1 MHTYLDSRD
10 LITLA
15 ERRSTDETARFD
27 DQLRHGGH
35 ELIFGMD
42 NILEIC
48 TPLIRVGSRCSV
60 MRTLNRLERLPHVYV
75 ADARIEALELEEA
88 ARAFL
93 GRAGIQTH
101 ILADCPT
108 FDYVVS
114 AFESG
119 PPTKMFL
126 RYELAQVIFELW
138 RIDKGLFME
147 YPHHAKRLR
156 SVIESDTK
164 RVSRQRHHL
173 NFRNKISKYFRLHD
187 IDFSVN
193 RTGDLSEWICED
205 TTRCPALKLVY
216 EVFHKIVRNL
226 TDRIP
231 DSDIPDFSHISCISY
246 VDAIT
251 LTKGCVD
258 MWLKWIRA

>member
-1 MHTYLDSRD
+1 MHIYLDSRD

-15 ERRSTDETARFD
+15 ERRSTDETARFE

-42 NILEIC
+42 NTLEIC
-48 TPLIRVGSRCSV
+48 TPLIRAGSRCSV
-60 MRTLNRLERLPHVYV
+60 MRTLNRLERMPHVYV

-93 GRAGIQTH
+93 EGREFKPISLPAV
-101 ILADCPT
+101 PR

-126 RYELAQVIFELW
+126 SYGLAQVIFDLW
-138 RIDKGLFME
+138 RIDKGLFMG

-156 SVIESDTK
+156 SVMESDRK

-173 NFRNKISKYFRLHD
+173 NFRNKISKDLRLHG

-205 TTRCPALKLVY
+205 TTRCPALRLGH
-216 EVFHKIVRNL
+216 EAFHKIVRNL
-226 TDRIP
+226 TDSIP
-231 DSDIPDFSHISCISY
+231 DSDIPTLATSLVSH
-246 VDAIT
+246 T
-251 LTKGCVD
+251 WT
-258 MWLKWIRA
+258 R